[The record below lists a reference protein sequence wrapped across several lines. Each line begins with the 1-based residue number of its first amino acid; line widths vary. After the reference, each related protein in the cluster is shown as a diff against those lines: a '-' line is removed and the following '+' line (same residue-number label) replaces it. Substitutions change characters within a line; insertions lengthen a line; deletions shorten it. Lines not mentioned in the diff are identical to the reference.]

1 MLRERPERGRGTGCV
16 HRQCVT
22 RETLSSAPARVPAS
36 APAAAPAP
44 TCEGSTEPSTPSD
57 WNVLSRENI
66 LNTHASQACQLG
78 TLLMRSC
85 VRSAPANARVSSA
98 AGLQPLPYPIKP
110 LFFVKRNGFRART
123 KSFLGQGVLVG
134 FLKAS
139 VWARLVSRETTR
151 DRTTA
156 AVVKGAGETA
166 RPLAGT
172 RRRTPTMQPLL
183 HRQTLRRQRAR
194 RPKPSQT
201 QNLCVECSVLC
212 GSH

>member
-36 APAAAPAP
+36 APSAAPAP

-66 LNTHASQACQLG
+66 LNTHASQVCQLG

-85 VRSAPANARVSSA
+85 VRLAPADARVSSA
-98 AGLQPLPYPIKP
+98 ASPQPRPYPIKP
-110 LFFVKRNGFRART
+110 LFFFRTERFRGRT
-123 KSFLGQGVLVG
+123 KSFRGQGVLFC

-139 VWARLVSRETTR
+139 VWASTR
-151 DRTTA
+151 QSGDHKRPHDSSCGQRSWRDSTRTCRYAPPHAHYA
-156 AVVKGAGETA
+156 ASAA
-166 RPLAGT
+166 PAD
-172 RRRTPTMQPLL
+172 PAAPASSAP
-183 HRQTLRRQRAR
+183 QT
-194 RPKPSQT
+194 
-201 QNLCVECSVLC
+201 
-212 GSH
+212 

>member
-1 MLRERPERGRGTGCV
+1 MFAQAVCHARDIIVCSREGSGICPRRSAGAHLRGVDGALHAKRLERPE
-16 HRQCVT
+16 Q
-22 RETLSSAPARVPAS
+22 REHSEHPRIASMSARHAAHAFMRALSARRRARVV
-36 APAAAPAP
+36 
-44 TCEGSTEPSTPSD
+44 C
-57 WNVLSRENI
+57 
-66 LNTHASQACQLG
+66 H
-78 TLLMRSC
+78 
-85 VRSAPANARVSSA
+85 RSAA
-98 AGLQPLPYPIKP
+98 LPYPIKP
-110 LFFVKRNGFRART
+110 LFFPERIGFRGRT
-123 KSFLGQGVLVG
+123 KSCGQGVLVG

>member
-85 VRSAPANARVSSA
+85 VRLAPADARVSSA
-98 AGLQPLPYPIKP
+98 TGLRHCHTRLSLF
-110 LFFVKRNGFRART
+110 LFFERNVFAEE
-123 KSFLGQGVLVG
+123 Q
-134 FLKAS
+134 KAF
-139 VWARLVSRETTR
+139 V
-151 DRTTA
+151 DRVYSSA
-156 AVVKGAGETA
+156 F
-166 RPLAGT
+166 
-172 RRRTPTMQPLL
+172 
-183 HRQTLRRQRAR
+183 
-194 RPKPSQT
+194 
-201 QNLCVECSVLC
+201 
-212 GSH
+212 